1 MGALDQCVNR
11 LITAGT
17 LRNAA
22 IRVGKNDEILIDS
35 YFSHTD
41 SGLCDS
47 TLFDMASIT
56 KMIATTS
63 IALAAMSEGRIS
75 CDDRVEKYFSVPIDK
90 NELTL
95 RHLLTHTMG
104 FGHKNLCT
112 KGVNYDN
119 VAEHILSIP
128 NDVKI
133 GSKVLYSC
141 PGYILLGKILEKV
154 LGARLDVLLKKYVTE
169 PLGMTDTC
177 YLPDPKGK
185 FAPCNFRGRYFNVN
199 DYNCEHLGGVAGN
212 AGVFSNICDLTK
224 YAQMLLCGGYPI
236 VDKEI
241 FEMAVKNYTPKHDQS
256 RALGFLYVDEK
267 YDQTGKLFPK
277 GSIGHCGHTGQSLFV
292 HPGSGLYAIILT
304 DATATL
310 ARSSNDNSY
319 DYSVVCK
326 MRQMIHNA
334 IAEDIGRD
342 NKNKNL
348 KNVI

>member
-1 MGALDQCVNR
+1 MSNIKIITLTCL
-11 LITAGT
+11 LITVSIVFSQEKTIDNAYLKCQYEHTYLKDT
-17 LRNAA
+17 LD
-22 IRVGKNDEILIDS
+22 ISTKNDLLILQIGENLSKSYSYYTFQIDS
-35 YFSHTD
+35 LVKTPDGDKVWKEIFDKSLKDWKIHRDRSKWMNSFPRVRNTTYVYKNYPAGSMTITDRIGSDRVIYEDNLNAQNWQITD
-41 SGLCDS
+41 S
-47 TLFDMASIT
+47 
-56 KMIATTS
+56 
-63 IALAAMSEGRIS
+63 
-75 CDDRVEKYFSVPIDK
+75 
-90 NELTL
+90 
-95 RHLLTHTMG
+95 
-104 FGHKNLCT
+104 
-112 KGVNYDN
+112 
-119 VAEHILSIP
+119 
-128 NDVKI
+128 VKT
-133 GSKVLYSC
+133 
-141 PGYILLGKILEKV
+141 V
-154 LGARLDVLLKKYVTE
+154 LGYECQQAT
-169 PLGMTDTC
+169 
-177 YLPDPKGK
+177 
-185 FAPCNFRGRYFNVN
+185 CNFRGRPFNVN
-199 DYNCEHLGGVAGN
+199 DYNCEHLGGVSGN

-224 YAQMLLCGGYPI
+224 YAQMLLCGGSPI

-342 NKNKNL
+342 NKNL